1 MEISIPMHQSA
12 LLVDIILILGF
23 GLVCGLLA
31 SRLRQPALVG
41 YILAGLLIGPHG
53 LGLVAHVELE
63 FIAELGVVLL
73 LFNLGIELSFDR
85 IKRIRTIALGGGSL
99 QVGLIVLLGVLT
111 AYLLDWTLYR
121 GVYLGCL
128 VALSSSAIVLKLL
141 QESGEIDTLHGR
153 ISLGILLF
161 QDLALVPMMIVLPVL
176 ANPQGSLIVPLA
188 LAAVKATAFL
198 AAAVL
203 ASRYVLPVLFR
214 QTATSG
220 SRELFLLLV
229 LVLVLGTAWVSHAA
243 GLSLA
248 LGAFIAGIVVSD
260 SRYSLR
266 ILSDV
271 LPFKDIFLCVF
282 FVSVGMLLDPGFV
295 LDHPDILGIV
305 VLLVLLVKFV
315 VCTGVVVAFRYPLR
329 AAIVVGAT
337 LSQIGEFS
345 FVLATMGLSLGLI
358 GDYLYQLTLAGTV
371 ITMVL
376 TPQIMRLGKMNLGW
390 LLRMGVPERWLHG
403 RAPQTEDG
411 LATAGHVII
420 CGFGPVGQRVAQV
433 LAEHD
438 LPYLVLELNASRVKE
453 LQQSGVPA
461 YYGDSASL
469 EVLLHAGLQGA
480 RALAVTYADPAAAR
494 RTVAQARTVRSDVH
508 VSARTRLPQD
518 IAELHRLGA
527 DSVIE
532 EEFEVSLEMASQVL
546 EALGA
551 SRIAL
556 DSERAAIRESD
567 YDLFTDAEVD
577 HAPLQDLIRTFP
589 DVDVRQ
595 CLVSADSVLAGKTL
609 SESRMRSEM
618 GVTVLSMVRAD
629 GPPDLP
635 ASTYRISVGDRLTLM
650 GEQAAVRK
658 AIEILTGKSPT

>member
-1 MEISIPMHQSA
+1 MHQSA

-153 ISLGILLF
+153 ISLGVLLF

-188 LAAVKATAFL
+188 LAAVKAVAFL

-371 ITMVL
+371 ITMVI
-376 TPQIMRLGKMNLGW
+376 TPQVMRLGRLDPAGLRRLGI
-390 LLRMGVPERWLHG
+390 PERWIYG
-403 RAPQTEDG
+403 RAPDTEDAG
-411 LATAGHVII
+411 TAFGRVIV
-420 CGFGPVGQRVAQV
+420 CGFGPVGQYVARV
-433 LAEHD
+433 LEKHD
-438 LPYLVLELNASRVKE
+438 IPYVVLELNASRVQKLRE
-453 LQQSGVPA
+453 EGTPA
-461 YYGDSASL
+461 YYGDSTSL
-469 EVLLHAGLQGA
+469 EVLRHAGLEQADGIV
-480 RALAVTYADPAAAR
+480 VTYADPSAAR
-494 RTVAQARTVRSDVH
+494 RTVAQAKAVRSDVR
-508 VSARTRLPQD
+508 VIARTRLPQD
-518 IAELHRLGA
+518 IADLHRLGA
-527 DSVIE
+527 DGVVE
-532 EEFEVSLEMASQVL
+532 EEFEVSMEMASQVL
-546 EALGA
+546 EALGV

-556 DSERAAIRESD
+556 DSERAAIRQTD
-567 YDLFTDAEVD
+567 YELFTDAEAD
-577 HAPLQDLIRTFP
+577 TSNLQNLIRTFP
-589 DVDVRQ
+589 DVDIRQ
-595 CLVSADSVLAGKTL
+595 CTVAANSALAGQTL
-609 SESRMRSEM
+609 GRSRLRSEM
-618 GVTVLSMVRAD
+618 GVTVLSVTQPGGRPSHPNAAYR
-629 GPPDLP
+629 L
-635 ASTYRISVGDRLTLM
+635 STGDRVTLM
-650 GEQAAVRK
+650 GLQKAVARGV
-658 AIEILTGKSPT
+658 EILTAGKPS